1 MSIKPIFLNKTHTAP
16 EIFDPAGYGL
26 AADIYSF
33 AVLMWETFCPLQST
47 TTIATTAITSSSS
60 TDNNSNTGST
70 SSVNI
75 ARNPLAGLEPDLAV
89 QQVIK
94 PNNYALYRYINP
106 SDIVGLLEIFMI
118 FTK

>member
-47 TTIATTAITSSSS
+47 TTIATTAITSSS

-106 SDIVGLLEIFMI
+106 SDIVGLLEIFII